1 MSVVLN
7 LGGLL
12 LNISSGADS
21 NCGHLGYVN
30 ILHSILR
37 AGVAQSV

>member
-1 MSVVLN
+1 MPVGLN
-7 LGGLL
+7 VGVLL
-12 LNISSGADS
+12 LNISSGVDS

-30 ILHSILR
+30 ILYSILW